1 MNILFVSLSA
11 VLFLRMFNCETHWP
25 IVGPKEANNTQ
36 WKNKDGL
43 FSIYAYMWSSAI
55 LLYLLHLF
63 VSLSDLVFTSQN
75 FLGQMCRDD
84 KIDLDSMLN
93 IIHVLDN
100 GFLSEEVEDSDR
112 VSDQTTEMKKS
123 VFTLDKF
130 DFLLASL
137 WKLGFS
143 FDFFLGKLYLI
154 VSGKAVHLGWLKCHF
169 PSAPSSPS
177 YLRGEQHKME

>member
-1 MNILFVSLSA
+1 MASGCWEVNY
-11 VLFLRMFNCETHWP
+11 VLMWIFCLWVWVPISFWECSIAKP

-63 VSLSDLVFTSQN
+63 VSLSALVFTSQN

-123 VFTLDKF
+123 VFTLDKI
-130 DFLLASL
+130 DFGQTPTR
-137 WKLGFS
+137 WF
-143 FDFFLGKLYLI
+143 
-154 VSGKAVHLGWLKCHF
+154 WLKLEIYCAIEEEKL
-169 PSAPSSPS
+169 PNK
-177 YLRGEQHKME
+177 L

>member
-1 MNILFVSLSA
+1 MASGFWEVNY
-11 VLFLRMFNCETHWP
+11 VLMWIFCLWVWVPISFWECSIAKP

-63 VSLSDLVFTSQN
+63 VSLSALVFTSQN
-75 FLGQMCRDD
+75 FLGQMFRDD

-93 IIHVLDN
+93 IIYVLDN

-112 VSDQTTEMKKS
+112 PGLRSDNRNEEISFHFGQNWFWTNSNKVVLTETGNILCNRRRKITKK
-123 VFTLDKF
+123 L
-130 DFLLASL
+130 
-137 WKLGFS
+137 
-143 FDFFLGKLYLI
+143 
-154 VSGKAVHLGWLKCHF
+154 
-169 PSAPSSPS
+169 
-177 YLRGEQHKME
+177 

>member
-1 MNILFVSLSA
+1 MEGFLEAGAYKRNSSMASGCWEVNYILMWIFCLWVWVPFSFWECSIA
-11 VLFLRMFNCETHWP
+11 KP

-63 VSLSDLVFTSQN
+63 VSLSALVFTSQN
-75 FLGQMCRDD
+75 FLGQMFRDD

-123 VFTLDKF
+123 VFTLDKI
-130 DFLLASL
+130 DFGQTPTR
-137 WKLGFS
+137 WF
-143 FDFFLGKLYLI
+143 
-154 VSGKAVHLGWLKCHF
+154 WLKLEIYC
-169 PSAPSSPS
+169 AI
-177 YLRGEQHKME
+177 EEEK

>member
-43 FSIYAYMWSSAI
+43 FSIYAYMWSSTI

-84 KIDLDSMLN
+84 KIYLDSMLN

-123 VFTLDKF
+123 VFTLDKI
-130 DFLLASL
+130 DFGQTPTR
-137 WKLGFS
+137 WF
-143 FDFFLGKLYLI
+143 
-154 VSGKAVHLGWLKCHF
+154 WLKLEIYCAIEEEKLPKNYSTHN
-169 PSAPSSPS
+169 
-177 YLRGEQHKME
+177 YIWWYDNCC